1 MLLASDCTTH
11 VVAKIYILI
20 YDRSYIPPPPSLYQ
34 LYLSVTEQDKNA
46 ISTNPVFSKLVTCLK
61 PIYCSGKFLAKTYL
75 TEKNTIVFIERA
87 DKENSSRSIAGP
99 WSRIRL
105 SRGTSIEQQLVAAK
119 QKQLIIRARRNAGWD
134 VVAEHAK
141 TKTTLLPYLHT
152 HTHIARHSFLSF
164 FGQPPAVAFRYPPM

>member
-46 ISTNPVFSKLVTCLK
+46 ITTNPVFSKLVTCLK

-87 DKENSSRSIAGP
+87 DKKRAVGRLLVRGAGFGFRGAPASNSS
-99 WSRIRL
+99 
-105 SRGTSIEQQLVAAK
+105 
-119 QKQLIIRARRNAGWD
+119 
-134 VVAEHAK
+134 
-141 TKTTLLPYLHT
+141 
-152 HTHIARHSFLSF
+152 
-164 FGQPPAVAFRYPPM
+164 